1 MRTLHHFPL
10 SADSRMA
17 RLALREKGLPFH
29 VVIEPY
35 WERRKPFLALNPSAE
50 VPVLVEED
58 GSVIAGAT
66 ALLEYLDE
74 IAPLPVLLGAT
85 PGERAETRRLV
96 AWFRETFAHEV
107 TRHVLGEKVMR
118 RYNGAGQ
125 PSSEAIRAGLANLA
139 THLDYIGWLTER
151 RAWLAGAMFSLAD
164 VAAAAQLSVIDYLGD
179 VPWSR
184 HDAARDWYARAKSR
198 PSFRALLEDRVAG
211 VTPAE
216 HYADLDF

>member
-17 RLALREKGLPFH
+17 RLALREKGLPFRA
-29 VVIEPY
+29 VIETY
-35 WERRKPFLALNPSAE
+35 WERREPFVALNPAAE

-58 GSVIAGAT
+58 GSVIAGAM

-74 IAPLPVLLGAT
+74 VAPLPMLLGAT

-125 PSSEAIRAGLANLA
+125 PSSAAIRAGLANLG

-184 HDAARDWYARAKSR
+184 HEAARDWYARAKSR